1 MLDAFR
7 NITRIPELRRKLL
20 ITAALLAVCRIGVFI
35 PVPGVDTAAVAQTL
49 ERAGGVAGSKV
60 MAMLDLFAGGALKRA
75 SIIALGIMPY
85 ISAAIIFELLV
96 AVVPTLSK
104 VAREGESGRKRI
116 SQWTRYSAVLICM
129 VQSLFVANML
139 RSADPP
145 LAPDTLGFSA
155 ICVVSVTA
163 GTMFLMWIGEQIDEF
178 GIGSGISLIIMVS
191 IVSRMPAAVG
201 YVYRHFNLTLGSS
214 FGADIGPERLAWL
227 LGAFFLLVVAVV
239 LVTEAQRR
247 IPMHQ
252 ARRAQ
257 SGFSQR
263 SYLPLRVNMSGVIAI
278 IFAQSILMVPGL
290 IGENVRNPYV
300 KGVLSYLGG
309 WSYWYVIAYM
319 GLIIFFSYFYTA
331 LTFNPLEHA
340 ENFKQYGVF
349 IPGIRPGRRTAE
361 YIERI
366 MNRITLPGAVFVA
379 YIAVVPQL
387 VTNAMKV
394 SMIVSGFFGGTSL
407 LIIVG
412 VALDLVQRIES
423 YMMMQAYEG
432 FLRGGGRIR
441 GRRG

>member
-1 MLDAFR
+1 MLGALR
-7 NITRIPELRRKLL
+7 NITRIPELRRKIL
-20 ITAALLAVCRIGVFI
+20 ITIALLAVCRIGVFI
-35 PVPGVDTAAVAQTL
+35 PIPGVDTALLKQSLAQ
-49 ERAGGVAGSKV
+49 AGGSGGSKV
-60 MAMLDLFAGGALKRA
+60 MAMLNLFAGGALSRA

-85 ISAAIIFELLV
+85 ISASIIFQLLV
-96 AVVPTLSK
+96 AVVPALSK

-116 SQWTRYSAVLICM
+116 NQWTRYAAVIICI

-139 RSADPP
+139 RGGSPP
-145 LAPDTLGFSA
+145 LAPDTVSFMFM
-155 ICVVSVTA
+155 CVVSVTA
-163 GTMFLMWIGEQIDEF
+163 GTLFLMWIGEQIDEF

-191 IVSRMPAAVG
+191 IVSRMPAAIG
-201 YVYRHFNLTLGSS
+201 YVQRHFNLTLGSS
-214 FGADIGPERLAWL
+214 TGAEIGPERLAWL
-227 LGAFFLLVVAVV
+227 LGAFFMMVVAVV
-239 LVTEAQRR
+239 LVTEGQRR

-252 ARRAQ
+252 ARRTQ
-257 SGFSQR
+257 TGFSQR

-290 IGENVRNPYV
+290 IGENVRNPYL
-300 KGVLSYLGG
+300 KTMLGYLSG

-319 GLIIFFSYFYTA
+319 SLIVFFSYFYTA

-379 YIAVVPQL
+379 YVAVVPQL
-387 VTNAMKV
+387 VANAMKV
-394 SMIVSGFFGGTSL
+394 HWSVSSFLGGTSL

-441 GRRG
+441 GR

>member
-1 MLDAFR
+1 MLGAFR
-7 NITRIPELRRKLL
+7 NITRIPELKRKLL
-20 ITAALLAVCRIGVFI
+20 ITAALLAVCRVGVFI
-35 PVPGVDTAAVAQTL
+35 PVPGVDTVEL
-49 ERAGGVAGSKV
+49 GNRLSRAGGTGGGKM
-60 MAMLDLFAGGALKRA
+60 MAMLNLFAGGALRRA
-75 SIIALGIMPY
+75 SVIALGIMPY
-85 ISAAIIFELLV
+85 ISASIIFQLLV
-96 AVVPTLSK
+96 AVVPALSK

-116 SQWTRYSAVLICM
+116 SQWTRYSAVLICV

-139 RSADPP
+139 KGQKV
-145 LAPDTLGFSA
+145 APDTLTFSFM
-155 ICVVSVTA
+155 CVVSVTA
-163 GTMFLMWIGEQIDEF
+163 GTMLLMWVGEQIDEF

-191 IVSRMPAAVG
+191 IVSRMPAAID
-201 YVYRHFNLTLGSS
+201 YVYRNFNLTLGSS
-214 FGADIGPERLAWL
+214 SGAEIGPERLVWL
-227 LGAFFLLVVAVV
+227 LGAFFLMVVAVV

-257 SGFSQR
+257 TGFSQR

-278 IFAQSILMVPGL
+278 IFAQSILMVPGFL
-290 IGENVRNPYV
+290 TNVSNPYV
-300 KGVLSYLGG
+300 KTVMGYLSN

-349 IPGIRPGRRTAE
+349 IPGIRPGRRTAD

-379 YIAVVPQL
+379 YVAVVPQL
-387 VTNAMKV
+387 VANAMKV
-394 SMIVSGFFGGTSL
+394 NWSVSSFFGGTSL

-441 GRRG
+441 GR